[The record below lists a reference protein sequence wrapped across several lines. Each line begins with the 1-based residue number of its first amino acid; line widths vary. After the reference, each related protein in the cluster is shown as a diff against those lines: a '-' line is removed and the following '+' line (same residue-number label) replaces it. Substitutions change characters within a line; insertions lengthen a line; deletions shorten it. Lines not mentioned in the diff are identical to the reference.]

1 MRGKEV
7 PAMKRSLFVKL
18 PALCAALLLAACGAP
33 ASEPVASATAE
44 DASPPQAVEPSAAPT
59 QSPETPQPAEQ
70 AGPLYWVDT
79 QNDAGWY
86 EAEWDYN
93 TDTVVARYLDFDTA
107 TEQIVGEPL
116 ELPNLNADLFADDEY
131 LYWFWSG
138 MVNDT
143 PILLRSNLDGSNRVP
158 LYEFPQGTSLA
169 VWNWDSGFASD
180 GRNLYFPYIQISD
193 DPAVPDRFFLARL
206 DTETQTLE
214 MILEWEPFAG
224 NLFGVWDDRLLIT
237 RMALDE
243 DCPLE
248 PVYGHYYIE
257 NMEELNPWLTISL
270 CALDPATGEEE
281 VLYTCPGNWLD
292 RQLEDG
298 ALWRMNEQHEIFYRP
313 LGESEDTMLTRLP
326 RAMQFLGVYTTDVT
340 FNSYEGER
348 DWLYLYDRTTGS
360 LARSP
365 QHRWM
370 GGEDRAISVV
380 CEAGPGQYVV
390 IDDAS
395 AGMQAMADA
404 DGNQYLIDGYARYAI
419 ASRAALLDDSIP
431 LTPVTRPGAA

>member
-1 MRGKEV
+1 
-7 PAMKRSLFVKL
+7 MKKQ
-18 PALCAALLLAACGAP
+18 LCLAVAALLLTACAAP
-33 ASEPVASATAE
+33 ASEPASSATAE

-70 AGPLYWVDT
+70 AAPLHWVDA

-93 TDTVVARYLDFDTA
+93 TDTVVARYLDFGTA

-116 ELPNLNADLFADDEY
+116 ELPNLNADLFADNEY
-131 LYWFWSG
+131 LYLFWSG

-143 PILLRSNLDGSNRVP
+143 PILLRSNLDGSGRVP

-169 VWNWDSGFASD
+169 VWNSGFASD
-180 GRNLYFPYIQISD
+180 GVSLYFRYCQISD
-193 DPAVPDRFFLARL
+193 DPAVPDVYSLVRL
-206 DTETQTLE
+206 DPEAQTLE
-214 MILEWEPFAG
+214 TLTTWSPFG
-224 NLFGVWDDRLLIT
+224 GELVGVWDDRLLIT
-237 RMALDE
+237 RRTLAE
-243 DCPLE
+243 DCPVA
-248 PVYGHYYIE
+248 PVYGHYHVD
-257 NMEELNPWLTISL
+257 NLNDLSDWMTTSL

-281 VLYTCPGNWLD
+281 VLYECSGSWLD

-298 ALWRMNEQHEIFYRP
+298 ALWRVNERHEILYRP
-313 LGESEDTMLTRLP
+313 LGENEDTMLTQLP
-326 RAMQFLGVYTTDVT
+326 QGMQFLNVYTTDVT
-340 FNSYEGER
+340 FNSNEEER

-360 LARSP
+360 LTRSP
-365 QHRWM
+365 RRRWL
-370 GGEDRAISVV
+370 GGEDRAIWVV

-419 ASRAALLDDSIP
+419 ASRGALLDGGIP
-431 LTPVTRPGAA
+431 LTPVTRPGTV

>member
-1 MRGKEV
+1 
-7 PAMKRSLFVKL
+7 MKKQ
-18 PALCAALLLAACGAP
+18 LCLAVAALLLTACAAP
-33 ASEPVASATAE
+33 ASEPAAPATAE
-44 DASPPQAVEPSAAPT
+44 DASPPQAVETPAAPT
-59 QSPETPQPAEQ
+59 QSPGTPQPAEQ
-70 AGPLYWVDT
+70 AVPLHWVDA

-93 TDTVVARYLDFDTA
+93 TDTVVARYLDFGTA

-143 PILLRSNLDGSNRVP
+143 PILLRSNLDGSGRVP

-169 VWNWDSGFASD
+169 VWNSGFASD
-180 GRNLYFPYIQISD
+180 GVSLYFRYCQISD
-193 DPAVPDRFFLARL
+193 DPAVSDVYSLVRL
-206 DTETQTLE
+206 DPEAQTLE
-214 MILEWEPFAG
+214 ALTTWSPFG
-224 NLFGVWDDRLLIT
+224 GELVGVWDDRLLIT
-237 RMALDE
+237 RRTLAE
-243 DCPLE
+243 DCPLA
-248 PVYGHYYIE
+248 PVYDHYHVD
-257 NMEELNPWLTISL
+257 NLNDLSDWMTTSL

-281 VLYTCPGNWLD
+281 VLYECSGSWLD

-298 ALWRMNEQHEIFYRP
+298 ALWRVNERHEILYRP
-313 LGESEDTMLTRLP
+313 LGENEDTMLTQLP
-326 RAMQFLGVYTTDVT
+326 QGMQFLNVYTTDVT
-340 FNSYEGER
+340 FNSNEEER

-360 LARSP
+360 LTRSP
-365 QHRWM
+365 RRRWL
-370 GGEDRAISVV
+370 GGEDRAIWVI

-395 AGMQAMADA
+395 AGMQAIADA

-419 ASRAALLDDSIP
+419 ASRGALLDGSIP
-431 LTPVTRPGAA
+431 LTPVTRPGTV

>member
-1 MRGKEV
+1 
-7 PAMKRSLFVKL
+7 MKNSAFTKL

-33 ASEPVASATAE
+33 ASERPASSATAE
-44 DASPPQAVEPSAAPT
+44 TAPAPQTQETAAEPT
-59 QSPETPQPAEQ
+59 QTPEPPQPAEQ
-70 AGPLYWVDT
+70 AGPLYWVDA
-79 QNDAGWY
+79 QNSAGRY
-86 EAEWDYN
+86 EAEWDHN
-93 TDTVVARYLDFDTA
+93 TDTVVARYLDFSAA

-116 ELPNLNADLFADDEY
+116 ELPNGNADLFADEES

-138 MVNDT
+138 SVNDT
-143 PILLRSNLDGSNRVP
+143 PILLRSDLDGSGRAP

-180 GRNLYFPYIQISD
+180 GRNLYFPYIRISS

-214 MILEWEPFAG
+214 MILEWEPFSG

-257 NMEELNPWLTISL
+257 NMKELEPWLTTSL

-281 VLYTCPGNWLD
+281 VLYECPGSWLD

-298 ALWRMNEQHEIFYRP
+298 ALWRVNERHEILYRP
-313 LGESEDTMLTRLP
+313 LGENEDTMLTQLP
-326 RAMQFLGVYTTDVT
+326 QGMQFLNVYATDVT
-340 FNSYEGER
+340 FNSNEEER

-360 LARSP
+360 LTRSP
-365 QHRWM
+365 RRRWL
-370 GGEDRAISVV
+370 GGEDRAIWVV

-395 AGMQAMADA
+395 AGMQAVADA

-419 ASRAALLDDSIP
+419 ASRDALLDESIP
-431 LTPVTRPGAA
+431 MTPVTRPGTA

>member
-1 MRGKEV
+1 
-7 PAMKRSLFVKL
+7 MKKQ
-18 PALCAALLLAACGAP
+18 LCLAVAALLLTACAAP
-33 ASEPVASATAE
+33 ASEPVAPATAE
-44 DASPPQAVEPSAAPT
+44 DASPPQAVETPAAPT
-59 QSPETPQPAEQ
+59 QSPGTPQPAEQ
-70 AGPLYWVDT
+70 AVPLYWVDA
-79 QNDAGWY
+79 QNDAGRY

-93 TDTVVARYLDFDTA
+93 TDTVVARYLDFNAA

-143 PILLRSNLDGSNRVP
+143 PVLLRSELDGSDRAP

-180 GRNLYFPYIQISD
+180 GGSLYFRYCQISD
-193 DPAVPDRFFLARL
+193 DPAVPDVYSLVRLAP
-206 DTETQTLE
+206 EAQTLE
-214 MILEWEPFAG
+214 TLTTWSPFG
-224 NLFGVWDDRLLIT
+224 GELVGVWNDRLLIT
-237 RMALDE
+237 RRTLAE
-243 DCPLE
+243 DCPVA
-248 PVYGHYYIE
+248 PVYGHYHVD
-257 NMEELNPWLTISL
+257 NLNDLSDWMTTSL

-281 VLYTCPGNWLD
+281 VLYECSGSWLD
-292 RQLEDG
+292 RRLEDG
-298 ALWRMNEQHEIFYRP
+298 ALWRVNEQHEILYRP
-313 LGESEDTMLTRLP
+313 LGENEDTMLTQLP
-326 RAMQFLGVYTTDVT
+326 QGMQFLNVYTTDVT

-360 LARSP
+360 LTRSP
-365 QHRWM
+365 RRRWL
-370 GGEDRAISVV
+370 GGEDRAIWVV

-419 ASRAALLDDSIP
+419 ASRDALLDGSIP
-431 LTPVTRPGAA
+431 LTPVTRPGTV

>member
-1 MRGKEV
+1 
-7 PAMKRSLFVKL
+7 MKKQ
-18 PALCAALLLAACGAP
+18 LCLAVAALLLTACAAP
-33 ASEPVASATAE
+33 ASEPAASATAE

-70 AGPLYWVDT
+70 AGPLHWVDA
-79 QNDAGWY
+79 QNDAGRY

-138 MVNDT
+138 MVSDT
-143 PILLRSNLDGSNRVP
+143 PILLRSNLDGSDRVP

-169 VWNWDSGFASD
+169 VWNSGFASD
-180 GRNLYFPYIQISD
+180 GVSLYFRYCQISD
-193 DPAVPDRFFLARL
+193 DPAVPDVYSLVRLAP
-206 DTETQTLE
+206 EAQTLE
-214 MILEWEPFAG
+214 TLTTWSPFG
-224 NLFGVWDDRLLIT
+224 GELVGVWNDRLLIT
-237 RMALDE
+237 RRTLAE
-243 DCPLE
+243 DCPVV
-248 PVYGHYYIE
+248 PVYGHYHVD
-257 NMEELNPWLTISL
+257 NLNDLSDWMTTSL

-281 VLYTCPGNWLD
+281 VLYECPGTWLD
-292 RQLEDG
+292 RQVADG
-298 ALWRMNEQHEIFYRP
+298 ALWRTGEQGEVLCKP
-313 LGESEDTMLTRLP
+313 LDQPEEFTVLQASLPVYPYAIYTEDILLS
-326 RAMQFLGVYTTDVT
+326 ATD
-340 FNSYEGER
+340 EAGK

-360 LARSP
+360 LVSSP
-365 QHRWM
+365 QRRWM
-370 GGEDRAISVV
+370 GGEYRAIWVV

-395 AGMQAMADA
+395 AGMQAIADA

-419 ASRAALLDDSIP
+419 ASRGALLDDSIP
-431 LTPVTRPGAA
+431 LTPVTRPGTA

>member
-1 MRGKEV
+1 
-7 PAMKRSLFVKL
+7 MKNSAFTKL

-33 ASEPVASATAE
+33 VSEQPASSATAE

-70 AGPLYWVDT
+70 AGPLHWVDA
-79 QNDAGWY
+79 QNSAGRY

-116 ELPNLNADLFADDEY
+116 ELPNINADLFADDEY

-143 PILLRSNLDGSNRVP
+143 PILLRSNLDGSDRAP

-169 VWNWDSGFASD
+169 VWNSGFASD
-180 GRNLYFPYIQISD
+180 GVSLYFRYCQISD
-193 DPAVPDRFFLARL
+193 DPAVPDVYSLARL
-206 DTETQTLE
+206 APEAQTLE
-214 MILEWEPFAG
+214 TLTTWSPFG
-224 NLFGVWDDRLLIT
+224 GELVGVWNDRLLIT
-237 RMALDE
+237 RRTLAE
-243 DCPLE
+243 DCPVA
-248 PVYGHYYIE
+248 PVYGHYHVD
-257 NMEELNPWLTISL
+257 NLNDLSDWMTTSL

-281 VLYTCPGNWLD
+281 VLYECPGNWLD
-292 RQLEDG
+292 RQVADG
-298 ALWRMNEQHEIFYRP
+298 ALWRTGEQGEVLCKP
-313 LGESEDTMLTRLP
+313 LNQPEEFTVLQASLPVYPYAIYTEDILLS
-326 RAMQFLGVYTTDVT
+326 ATD
-340 FNSYEGER
+340 EAGKDR
-348 DWLYLYDRTTGS
+348 LYLYDRTTGS
-360 LARSP
+360 LVSSP
-365 QHRWM
+365 RRRWR

-395 AGMQAMADA
+395 AGMQAIADA
-404 DGNQYLIDGYARYAI
+404 DGRQYLIDGYARYAI
-419 ASRAALLDDSIP
+419 ASRDALLDESIP
-431 LTPVTRPGAA
+431 LTPVTRPGTA

>member
-1 MRGKEV
+1 MR
-7 PAMKRSLFVKL
+7 RSLFGKL
-18 PALCAALLLAACGAP
+18 PALCAALLLAACAVP
-33 ASEPVASATAE
+33 ASEPAASATAE

-70 AGPLYWVDT
+70 AGPLYWVDA
-79 QNDAGWY
+79 QNDAGRY

-143 PILLRSNLDGSNRVP
+143 PILLRSNLDGSDRAP

-169 VWNWDSGFASD
+169 VWNSGFASD
-180 GRNLYFPYIQISD
+180 GGSLYFRYCQISD
-193 DPAVPDRFFLARL
+193 DPAVPDVYSLVRLAP
-206 DTETQTLE
+206 EAQTLE
-214 MILEWEPFAG
+214 TLTTWSPFG
-224 NLFGVWDDRLLIT
+224 GELVGVWNDRLLIT
-237 RMALDE
+237 RRTLAE
-243 DCPLE
+243 DCPVA
-248 PVYGHYYIE
+248 PVYGHYHVD
-257 NMEELNPWLTISL
+257 NLNDLSDWMTTSL

-281 VLYTCPGNWLD
+281 VLYECPGTWLD
-292 RQLEDG
+292 RQVADG
-298 ALWRMNEQHEIFYRP
+298 ALWRTGEQGEVLCKP
-313 LGESEDTMLTRLP
+313 LDQPEEFTVLQASLPVYPYAIYTEDILFS
-326 RAMQFLGVYTTDVT
+326 ATD
-340 FNSYEGER
+340 EAGK

-360 LARSP
+360 LVSSP
-365 QHRWM
+365 QRRWM
-370 GGEDRAISVV
+370 GGEDRAIWVI
-380 CEAGPGQYVV
+380 CEAGPGRYVV

-395 AGMQAMADA
+395 AGMQAIADA

-419 ASRAALLDDSIP
+419 ASRGALLDDSIP
-431 LTPVTRPGAA
+431 LTPVTRPGTA

>member
-1 MRGKEV
+1 
-7 PAMKRSLFVKL
+7 MKKQ
-18 PALCAALLLAACGAP
+18 LCLAVAALLLTACAAP
-33 ASEPVASATAE
+33 ASEPAASATAE

-70 AGPLYWVDT
+70 AGPLHWVDA
-79 QNDAGWY
+79 QNDAGRY

-116 ELPNLNADLFADDEY
+116 ELSNLNADLFADDEY

-138 MVNDT
+138 MVSDT
-143 PILLRSNLDGSNRVP
+143 PILLRSNLDGSDRAP

-169 VWNWDSGFASD
+169 VWNSGFASD
-180 GRNLYFPYIQISD
+180 GGSLYFRYCQISD
-193 DPAVPDRFFLARL
+193 DPAVPDVYSLVRLAP
-206 DTETQTLE
+206 EAQTLE
-214 MILEWEPFAG
+214 TLTTWSPFG
-224 NLFGVWDDRLLIT
+224 GELVGVWNDRLLIT
-237 RMALDE
+237 RRTLAE
-243 DCPLE
+243 DCPVA
-248 PVYGHYYIE
+248 PVYGHYHVD
-257 NMEELNPWLTISL
+257 NLNDLSDWMTTSL

-281 VLYTCPGNWLD
+281 VLYECPGTWLD
-292 RQLEDG
+292 RQVADG
-298 ALWRMNEQHEIFYRP
+298 ALWRTGEQGEVLCKP
-313 LGESEDTMLTRLP
+313 LDQPEEFTVLQASLPVYPYAIYTEDILLS
-326 RAMQFLGVYTTDVT
+326 ATD
-340 FNSYEGER
+340 EAGK

-360 LARSP
+360 LVSSP
-365 QHRWM
+365 QRRWM
-370 GGEDRAISVV
+370 GGEDRAIWVV

-419 ASRAALLDDSIP
+419 ASRGALLDGSIP
-431 LTPVTRPGAA
+431 LTPVTRPGTV

>member
-1 MRGKEV
+1 
-7 PAMKRSLFVKL
+7 MKKQ
-18 PALCAALLLAACGAP
+18 LCLAVAALLLTACAAP
-33 ASEPVASATAE
+33 ASEPAAPATAE

-70 AGPLYWVDT
+70 AGPLHWVDA
-79 QNDAGWY
+79 QNDAGRY

-116 ELPNLNADLFADDEY
+116 ELSNLNADLFADDEY

-138 MVNDT
+138 MVSDT
-143 PILLRSNLDGSNRVP
+143 PILLRSDLDGSDRVP

-169 VWNWDSGFASD
+169 VWNSGFASD
-180 GRNLYFPYIQISD
+180 GGSLYFRYCQISD
-193 DPAVPDRFFLARL
+193 NPAVPDVYSLVRLAP
-206 DTETQTLE
+206 EAQTLE
-214 MILEWEPFAG
+214 TLTTWSPFG
-224 NLFGVWDDRLLIT
+224 GELLGVWNDRLLIT
-237 RMALDE
+237 RRTLAE
-243 DCPLE
+243 DCPVA
-248 PVYGHYYIE
+248 PVYGHYHVD
-257 NMEELNPWLTISL
+257 NLNDLSDWMTTSL

-281 VLYTCPGNWLD
+281 VLYECSGSWLD

-298 ALWRMNEQHEIFYRP
+298 ALWRVNERHEILYRP
-313 LGESEDTMLTRLP
+313 LGENEDTMLTQLP
-326 RAMQFLGVYTTDVT
+326 QGMQFLNVYATDVT
-340 FNSYEGER
+340 FNSNEEER

-360 LARSP
+360 LTRSP
-365 QHRWM
+365 QRRWM
-370 GGEDRAISVV
+370 GGEDRAIWVV

-395 AGMQAMADA
+395 AGMQAIADA

-419 ASRAALLDDSIP
+419 ASRGALLDGSIP
-431 LTPVTRPGAA
+431 LTPVTRPGTV

>member
-1 MRGKEV
+1 
-7 PAMKRSLFVKL
+7 MKKSAFTKL

-33 ASEPVASATAE
+33 VSEQPASSATAE
-44 DASPPQAVEPSAAPT
+44 DASPPQAVEPSATPT
-59 QSPETPQPAEQ
+59 QSPEMPQSAEQ
-70 AGPLYWVDT
+70 AGPLYWVDA
-79 QNDAGWY
+79 QNDAGRY

-93 TDTVVARYLDFDTA
+93 TDTAVARYLDFNAA

-116 ELPNLNADLFADDEY
+116 ELPYGNAYLFADDEF
-131 LYWFWSG
+131 LYWTWSG

-143 PILLRSNLDGSNRVP
+143 PILLRSNLDGSGRVP
-158 LYEFPQGTSLA
+158 LYEFRQGASLGMDNA
-169 VWNWDSGFASD
+169 RGFASD
-180 GRNLYFPYIQISD
+180 GRNLYFPYSQISS

-214 MILEWEPFAG
+214 MILEWEPFVG
-224 NLFGVWDDRLLIT
+224 NLFGVWNDCLLIT
-237 RMALDE
+237 HTVLDE

-257 NMEELNPWLTISL
+257 NMEELEPWQTTYL

-281 VLYTCPGNWLD
+281 VLYECSGSWLD

-298 ALWRMNEQHEIFYRP
+298 ALWRVNEQHEILYRP
-313 LGESEDTMLTRLP
+313 LGENEDTMLTQLP
-326 RAMQFLGVYTTDVT
+326 QGMQFLNVYTTDVT
-340 FNSYEGER
+340 FNSNEEER

-360 LARSP
+360 LTRSP
-365 QHRWM
+365 RRRWL
-370 GGEDRAISVV
+370 GGEDRAIWVV
-380 CEAGPGQYVV
+380 CEAGPGRYIV

-419 ASRAALLDDSIP
+419 ASRDALLDGSIP
-431 LTPVTRPGAA
+431 LTPVTRPGTV

>member
-1 MRGKEV
+1 
-7 PAMKRSLFVKL
+7 MKKQ
-18 PALCAALLLAACGAP
+18 LCLAVAALLLTACAAP
-33 ASEPVASATAE
+33 ASEPAASATAE

-70 AGPLYWVDT
+70 AGPLHWVDA
-79 QNDAGWY
+79 QNDAGRY

-116 ELPNLNADLFADDEY
+116 ELPNINADLFADDEY

-143 PILLRSNLDGSNRVP
+143 PILLRSNLDGSDRAP

-180 GRNLYFPYIQISD
+180 GVSLYFRYCQISD
-193 DPAVPDRFFLARL
+193 DPAVPDVYSLVRLAP
-206 DTETQTLE
+206 EAQTLE
-214 MILEWEPFAG
+214 TLTTWSPFG
-224 NLFGVWDDRLLIT
+224 GELVGVWDDRLLIT
-237 RMALDE
+237 RRTLAE
-243 DCPLE
+243 DCPLA
-248 PVYGHYYIE
+248 PVYDHYHVD
-257 NMEELNPWLTISL
+257 NLNDLSDWLTTSL

-281 VLYTCPGNWLD
+281 VLYECSGSWLD

-298 ALWRMNEQHEIFYRP
+298 ALWRVNERHEILYRP
-313 LGESEDTMLTRLP
+313 LGENEDTMLTQLP
-326 RAMQFLGVYTTDVT
+326 QGMQFLNVYTTDVT
-340 FNSYEGER
+340 FNSNEEER

-360 LARSP
+360 LTRSP
-365 QHRWM
+365 RRRWL
-370 GGEDRAISVV
+370 GGEDRAIWVV

-419 ASRAALLDDSIP
+419 ASRDALLDGSIP
-431 LTPVTRPGAA
+431 LTPVTRPGTV

>member
-1 MRGKEV
+1 
-7 PAMKRSLFVKL
+7 MKKQ
-18 PALCAALLLAACGAP
+18 LCLAVAALLLTACAAP
-33 ASEPVASATAE
+33 ASEPAAPATAE
-44 DASPPQAVEPSAAPT
+44 DASPPQAVETPAAPT
-59 QSPETPQPAEQ
+59 QSPGTPQPAEQ
-70 AGPLYWVDT
+70 AGPLHWVDA

-93 TDTVVARYLDFDTA
+93 TDTVVARYLDFGTA

-143 PILLRSNLDGSNRVP
+143 PILLRSNLDGSGRVP

-169 VWNWDSGFASD
+169 VWNSGFASD
-180 GRNLYFPYIQISD
+180 GVSLYFRYCQISD
-193 DPAVPDRFFLARL
+193 DPAVSDVYSLVRL
-206 DTETQTLE
+206 DPEAQTLE
-214 MILEWEPFAG
+214 ALTTWSPFG
-224 NLFGVWDDRLLIT
+224 GELVGVWDDRLLIT
-237 RMALDE
+237 RRTLAE
-243 DCPLE
+243 DCPLA
-248 PVYGHYYIE
+248 PVYDHYHVD
-257 NMEELNPWLTISL
+257 NLNDLSDWMTTSL

-281 VLYTCPGNWLD
+281 VLYECSGSWLD

-298 ALWRMNEQHEIFYRP
+298 ALWRVNERHEILYRP
-313 LGESEDTMLTRLP
+313 LGENEDTMLTQLP
-326 RAMQFLGVYTTDVT
+326 QGMQFLNVYTTDVT
-340 FNSYEGER
+340 FNSNEEER

-360 LARSP
+360 LTRSP
-365 QHRWM
+365 RRRWL
-370 GGEDRAISVV
+370 GGEDRAIWVV

-419 ASRAALLDDSIP
+419 ASRDALLDGSIP
-431 LTPVTRPGAA
+431 LTPVTRPGTV

>member
-1 MRGKEV
+1 
-7 PAMKRSLFVKL
+7 MKKQ
-18 PALCAALLLAACGAP
+18 LCLAVAALLLTACAAP
-33 ASEPVASATAE
+33 ASEPAASATAE

-70 AGPLYWVDT
+70 AGPLHWVDA
-79 QNDAGWY
+79 QNDAGRY

-93 TDTVVARYLDFDTA
+93 TDTVVARYLDFGTA

-116 ELPNLNADLFADDEY
+116 ELPNLNADLFADNEY
-131 LYWFWSG
+131 LYLFWSG

-143 PILLRSNLDGSNRVP
+143 PVLLRSELDGSNRVP

-169 VWNWDSGFASD
+169 VWNSGFASD
-180 GRNLYFPYIQISD
+180 GVSLYFRYCQISD
-193 DPAVPDRFFLARL
+193 DPAVPDVYSLVRL
-206 DTETQTLE
+206 DPEAQTLE
-214 MILEWEPFAG
+214 TLTTWSPFG
-224 NLFGVWDDRLLIT
+224 GELVGVWDDRLLIT
-237 RMALDE
+237 RRTLAE
-243 DCPLE
+243 DCPLA
-248 PVYGHYYIE
+248 PVYDHYHVD
-257 NMEELNPWLTISL
+257 NLNDLSDWMTTSL

-281 VLYTCPGNWLD
+281 VLYECSGSWLD

-298 ALWRMNEQHEIFYRP
+298 ALWRVNERHEILYRP
-313 LGESEDTMLTRLP
+313 LGENEDTMLTQLP
-326 RAMQFLGVYTTDVT
+326 QGMQFLNVYATDVT
-340 FNSYEGER
+340 FNSNEEER

-360 LARSP
+360 LTRSP
-365 QHRWM
+365 RRRWL
-370 GGEDRAISVV
+370 GGEDRAIWVV

-419 ASRAALLDDSIP
+419 ASRGALLDGSIP
-431 LTPVTRPGAA
+431 LTPVTRPGTV